1 MRNAPLVMYPVG
13 RFFWLFWLCAAL
25 GLVGAASTFWLVS
38 EGQIGRWIAVISIV
52 TWIVI
57 GVACLPL
64 IFRNNTVSWLVWD
77 GQDWR
82 CLDSGRNEIFQTIAS
97 VVVILDV
104 QKGLLLRLIGI
115 SHNASHNASHMHQ
128 WVWLYKGFA
137 PLGWHGLRCAVYSRQ
152 HPTKTA

>member
-13 RFFWLFWLCAAL
+13 RFLGLYWLCAAL
-25 GLVGAASTFWLVS
+25 VLVGAALTFWLVS

-52 TWIVI
+52 TWLVI
-57 GVACLPL
+57 GVASFPL
-64 IFRNNTVSWLVWD
+64 IFRKNTASWLVWN

-104 QKGLLLRLIGI
+104 QKGLLLQLIGT
-115 SHNASHNASHMHQ
+115 SHNASMHQ

-137 PLGWHGLRCAVYSRQ
+137 PAGWHGLRCAVYSRQ